1 MRKWNYGLVALLTL
15 LLLSSCIVHSSLIFF
30 EKDTVGQPNLLANPG
45 FEASTDTGGMLP
57 HGWSAMNVD
66 RRLPANIK
74 LDYDTVVEGENSI
87 RIDASEQA
95 VMLVSDAFR
104 VRRYGGYYLRI
115 KTRCSLPRAERITL
129 RFLTFTNAGKTTN
142 RFKSTLVTSE
152 EWQSCHI
159 SAGFIRETAAFGR
172 IAILIPQFPEGSI
185 WIDDAGA
192 WDVHSFRID

>member
-1 MRKWNYGLVALLTL
+1 MRIWNYGLVALLTL

-45 FEASTDTGGMLP
+45 LEASAVTGGMLP
-57 HGWSAMNVD
+57 TGWSAMNVD
-66 RRLPANIK
+66 RRLPENIK
-74 LDYDTVVEGENSI
+74 LDYETTVEGENSI
-87 RIDASEQA
+87 RIDASENA

-115 KTRCSLPRAERITL
+115 KSRSSQSRGEKITL

-142 RFKSTLVTSE
+142 RFRSTLVTTN

-159 SAGFIRETAAFGR
+159 SAGFIRETATFGR